1 MYTESHTADG
11 HHSGALRKEMVKY
24 GSTDSSR
31 WYTESH
37 RTDGHRGWSTTDR
50 SGEMRGTQ

>member
-11 HHSGALRKEMVKY
+11 YHSGALRKEMVKY